1 MIHPIY
7 TELTQCRDCYKCV
20 RACPTK
26 AIQVKEG
33 NAVVIHDRCTYC
45 GICVD
50 VCPAS
55 AKKVRKDLARVQL
68 FMKSNRKII
77 CSIAPSHS
85 SEFVDR
91 ESALLVALKKI
102 GFDYISETAIGAS
115 LVSAT
120 VDEYRARDI
129 KTPWIS
135 TACPS
140 VVQLVKKYYTTLE
153 DQLAPIPSPL
163 QLHCAY
169 LRELY
174 GDDIGIVFVGPCIA
188 KKWEADEWPG
198 YPNFTLTFEELK
210 LWFEEENLDLDTINN
225 QLFLQKE
232 KIPPYVPAKASI
244 TSAYSVEGGMI
255 ASFKGG
261 QDFFQENSIAI
272 SGNLAIKSTLDNLVN
287 SENNQFLELLS
298 CEGGCINGPSTKK
311 TVALSNKKS
320 ITTGYT
326 RERLHQDNLFTPP
339 KEFVNKVVQQG
350 YKILKVEKTTK
361 SEIHFNNSNYSEIE
375 IKQALRELG
384 KIHPEDEINCGGC
397 GYSTCRDMAVAYLD
411 GMAEIEMCVTK
422 MRKEAQNKMDVLLRT
437 IPMGVV
443 IVDENLN
450 IIDCNAK
457 FFKLFANVDY
467 EMDNA
472 SLEAIKGISIK
483 QFVTF
488 EDKFQEQ
495 FKKEVSKQVKIKF
508 NDMFLKVTFFSI
520 NKHNLVGALFD
531 DITSPTVRRETVVK
545 KAEVVIQKSLETV
558 QQIASL
564 LGENAA
570 DTEITLNS
578 LIEAFDV
585 PSDEKNNK
593 RNL

>member
-33 NAVVIHDRCTYC
+33 SAVVIHDRCNYC

-50 VCPAS
+50 ICPAN
-55 AKKVRKDLARVQL
+55 AKKIRKDLARVQL
-68 FMKSNRKII
+68 FLKSGKKII
-77 CSIAPSHS
+77 CSLAPSHS
-85 SEFVDR
+85 SEFEDR
-91 ESALLVALKKI
+91 EAALLIALEQL
-102 GFDYISETAIGAS
+102 GFAHVSETAIGAS

-120 VDEYRARDI
+120 IDEYRNRNID
-129 KTPWIS
+129 TPWIS
-135 TACPS
+135 TACPA
-140 VVQLVKKYYTTLE
+140 VVQLVKKYYSTLE
-153 DQLAPIPSPL
+153 SQLAPIPSPL

-174 GDDIGIVFVGPCIA
+174 GENIGIVFIGPCIA

-198 YPNFTLTFEELK
+198 YPNFSLTFEELR
-210 LWFEEENLDLDTINN
+210 LWFEEEQIDLDTVNDKLYITK
-225 QLFLQKE
+225 QKY
-232 KIPPYVPAKASI
+232 PTYVPAKAAV

-261 QDFFQENSIAI
+261 QDFFQDNSVAI

-287 SENNQFLELLS
+287 SQNTKFLELLS
-298 CEGGCINGPSTKK
+298 CEGGCINGPSTQKNK
-311 TVALSNKKS
+311 ALSQKKS

-326 RERLHQDNLFTPP
+326 RERIKEQNLFEPP
-339 KEFVNKVVQQG
+339 IDFIEKVIDQG
-350 YKILKVEKTTK
+350 YKILKVEQTTK
-361 SEIHFNNSNYSEIE
+361 THIHYDNTNYSEVE
-375 IKQALRELG
+375 IKKALRELG
-384 KIHPEDEINCGGC
+384 KIHPKDEINCGGC
-397 GYSTCRDMAVAYLD
+397 GYSTCRDMAIAYLD
-411 GMAEIEMCVTK
+411 GMAEVEMCVTK
-422 MRKEAQNKMDVLLRT
+422 MRKEAQTKMDVLLRT

-450 IIDCNAK
+450 ILDCNAK
-457 FFKLFANVDY
+457 FFELFANVDY

-472 SLEAIKGISIK
+472 SLEAIKGISIS
-483 QFVTF
+483 QFVNF
-488 EDKFQEQ
+488 EEKFEEQ
-495 FKKEVSKQVKIKF
+495 FKREVSKQVKIKF
-508 NDMFLKVTFFSI
+508 SDKFLKVTFFSI

-545 KAEVVIQKSLETV
+545 KAEAVIQKSLETV

-585 PSDEKNNK
+585 PSEEKNK
-593 RNL
+593 KMR

>member
-1 MIHPIY
+1 MIPPIF

-50 VCPAS
+50 VCPAN
-55 AKKVRKDLARVQL
+55 AKKVRKDLARVQM
-68 FMKSNRKII
+68 FVKGNRKIF

-91 ESALLVALKKI
+91 EAALLIALKKL

-115 LVSAT
+115 LVSASI
-120 VDEYRARDI
+120 DECRKRKID
-129 KTPWIS
+129 TSWIS

-140 VVQLVKKYYTTLE
+140 IVQLVKKYYSTLE
-153 DQLAPIPSPL
+153 KQLAPIPSPL

-169 LRELY
+169 LREKY
-174 GDDIGIVFVGPCIA
+174 GSDIGIVFIGPCIA

-198 YPNFTLTFEELK
+198 YPNFALTFEELK
-210 LWFEEENLDLDTINN
+210 QWFEEEGINLDFINK
-225 QLFLQKE
+225 QLIANNGDYPE
-232 KIPPYVPAKASI
+232 YVPAKAAK

-255 ASFKGG
+255 ASFEGG
-261 QDFFQENSIAI
+261 DNFFQDNSIAI
-272 SGNLAIKSTLDNLVN
+272 SGNLAVKATLDNLVN
-287 SENNQFLELLS
+287 CENNQFLELLS
-298 CEGGCINGPSTKK
+298 CEGGCINGPATNKL
-311 TVALSNKKS
+311 VALSNKKA

-326 RERLHQDNLFTPP
+326 RERLVQQDLFIPP
-339 KEFVNKVVQQG
+339 KDFIDKVIDEG

-361 SEIHFNNSNYSEIE
+361 INQHYDREIYTEKQ
-375 IKQALRELG
+375 IKKALHELG
-384 KIHPEDEINCGGC
+384 KIQPADELNCGGC
-397 GYSTCRDMAVAYLD
+397 GYSTCRDMAIAYLD

-443 IVDENLN
+443 IVDEKLK
-450 IIDCNAK
+450 IVDCNAK
-457 FFKLFANVDY
+457 FLELFSEVDY
-467 EMDNA
+467 EVDNA
-472 SLEAIKGISIK
+472 ALEIIKGLSISKFIP
-483 QFVTF
+483 F
-488 EDKFQEQ
+488 EDVFEEQ
-495 FKKEVSKQVKIKF
+495 FKRVLSKQVRLKVG
-508 NDMFLKVTFFSI
+508 NLFLKITFFSI
-520 NKHNLVGALFD
+520 NKHNMVGALFD
-531 DITSPTVRRETVVK
+531 DITNPTVRRETVVK
-545 KAEVVIQKSLETV
+545 KAEAVIQKSLETV

-585 PSDEKNNK
+585 PSEDKKKKN
-593 RNL
+593 